1 MSADSIVFALAA
13 DNDPGELRKRYE
25 RALPMAREFVE
36 AWINDPEALA
46 DFLAWAHARGAL
58 KF

>member
-1 MSADSIVFALAA
+1 MFALAA